1 MLLEAPLGDR
11 GEILTLT
18 GVGFALIIHL
28 FGLIFLLLPAPC
40 GLQNRQAHDRNRN
53 EHQGYQGIGSVG
65 RYDTKYQ
72 YRKDNGIESK
82 KLSLLLYKI

>member
-40 GLQNRQAHDRNRN
+40 GLKNRQAQDKNRN
-53 EHQGYQGIGSVG
+53 EHQGYQGIGTVG
-65 RYDTKYQ
+65 RYGTKYQ
-72 YRKDNGIESK
+72 CCMGKSIIVKR
-82 KLSLLLYKI
+82 LSTVFYC